1 METTLAREQAIYD
14 DRHDTAL
21 DNPALYDGVRTKRV
35 LAFILDYAIVMLLT
49 LPAAILVLILG
60 IATLGLGWL
69 LFGILVPLVALTYV
83 WTTMGG
89 RKQATLGMRAMGIRL
104 ERLDGGPVDGM
115 LAVVHSVA
123 FWAFNAVLTPL
134 ILLTT
139 LFLDYKQTLHD
150 RLLGTVVIR
159 TDRGL

>member
-1 METTLAREQAIYD
+1 MYGDKYD
-14 DRHDTAL
+14 RNNRAAH
-21 DNPALYDGVRTKRV
+21 DGVRIAR
-35 LAFILDYAIVMLLT
+35 LAFSSQTALSVALT
-49 LPAAILVLILG
+49 LQRRSLNLLIASIRANLRQ
-60 IATLGLGWL
+60 L

-139 LFLDYKQTLHD
+139 LFLEYKQTLHD
-150 RLLGTVVIR
+150 RLLGTVVVR
-159 TDRGL
+159 TDRDL

>member
-1 METTLAREQAIYD
+1 MAREQAVYD
-14 DRHDTAL
+14 DGYDTAL
-21 DNPALYDGVRTKRV
+21 DDPALYDGVRTKRV
-35 LAFILDYAIVMLLT
+35 FAFLIDCVTVALLMI
-49 LPAAILVLILG
+49 PATILVLILG
-60 IATLGLGWL
+60 IATLGLGLL

-89 RKQATLGMRAMGIRL
+89 PKQATLGMRAMGIRL

-123 FWAFNAVLTPL
+123 FWAFNTVFTPL
-134 ILLTT
+134 ILLAT

-150 RLLGTVVIR
+150 RLLGTVVVR
-159 TDRGL
+159 TDRDL

>member
-1 METTLAREQAIYD
+1 MAREQAVYD
-14 DRHDTAL
+14 DRYETAL
-21 DNPALYDGVRTKRV
+21 DDPALYDGVRTKRV
-35 LAFILDYAIVMLLT
+35 FAFLLDYAIVMLLT
-49 LPAAILVLILG
+49 VPAAILVAVVG

-89 RKQATLGMRAMGIRL
+89 PKQATLGMRAMGIRL

-123 FWAFNAVLTPL
+123 FWAFNAVFTPL

-150 RLLGTVVIR
+150 RLLGTVVVR
-159 TDRGL
+159 TDRLS